1 VGDPKEIMTNLDS
14 TPLLVHPAESFPK
27 PSLLRHWMVPII
39 INVGV
44 AAAAFIV
51 LEGGIRYVMAGVL
64 LLGGL
69 VAARTY
75 WVSGELATGS
85 ISLLDGRVHEGTWQ
99 LAGLGNVV
107 SLRKWVAFDG
117 GGVLT
122 LTRTGAPGA
131 RAYIVSDGRTST
143 GFRSAVD
150 WEAKNAPALIDAAR
164 EHGYTV
170 RFEE

>member
-1 VGDPKEIMTNLDS
+1 MNNQDS
-14 TPLLVHPAESFPK
+14 VPLLVNPRDSFPK
-27 PSLLRHWMVPII
+27 PTLLRHWMVPIL
-39 INVGV
+39 INVVV
-44 AAAAFIV
+44 AAAAFV
-51 LEGGIRYVMAGVL
+51 MLEGGMRYVLAGVL

-75 WVSGELATGS
+75 WVSGELAMGR
-85 ISLLDGRVHEGTWQ
+85 ISLLDGRDLEGKWQ
-99 LAGLGNVV
+99 LAGLSNVV
-107 SLRKWVAFDG
+107 SPRKWVTFDG

-122 LTRTGAPGA
+122 LTRTGHEGA

-150 WEAKNAPALIDAAR
+150 WDAQNAPALIDAAR

>member
-1 VGDPKEIMTNLDS
+1 MNNQESV
-14 TPLLVHPAESFPK
+14 PLLVHPDDSFPK
-27 PSLLRHWMVPII
+27 PSPLRHWLVPIL
-39 INVGV
+39 INLGV
-44 AAAAFIV
+44 AVAVVIM
-51 LEGGIRYVMAGVL
+51 LDGGFRYALAVVL

-75 WVSGELATGS
+75 WVSGELATGR
-85 ISLLDGRVHEGTWQ
+85 ISLLDSRVFEGNWQ
-99 LAGLGNVV
+99 LAGLANVI
-107 SLRKWVAFDG
+107 SPRKWVTFDG

-122 LTRTGAPGA
+122 LTRTGAEGA

-150 WEAKNAPALIDAAR
+150 WDEKNAPALIEAAR

>member
-1 VGDPKEIMTNLDS
+1 MNNHASV
-14 TPLLVHPAESFPK
+14 PLLVNPHDSFPK
-27 PSLLRHWMVPII
+27 PTLLRHWLVPIL
-39 INVGV
+39 INIAIAVAVFSVMEGAFRYVV
-44 AAAAFIV
+44 AAI
-51 LEGGIRYVMAGVL
+51 L

-75 WVSGELATGS
+75 WVSGELALGR
-85 ISLLDGRVHEGTWQ
+85 ISLLDGRDLDGKWQ
-99 LAGLGNVV
+99 LAGLANVI
-107 SLRKWVAFDG
+107 SPRKWVTFDG

-122 LTRTGAPGA
+122 LTRTGHEGA

-150 WEAKNAPALIDAAR
+150 WDAENAPALIAAAR
-164 EHGYTV
+164 EHGYAV

>member
-1 VGDPKEIMTNLDS
+1 MTTTDS
-14 TPLLVHPAESFPK
+14 TPLLVHPDDSFPK
-27 PSLLRHWMVPII
+27 PSLLRHWTVPII

-44 AAAAFIV
+44 AVACFII
-51 LEGGIRYVMAGVL
+51 LEGTFRYALVGVL
-64 LLGGL
+64 LLGAV

-75 WVSGELATGS
+75 WVSGELATGR
-85 ISLLDGRVHEGTWQ
+85 ISLLDGREVDGAWQ
-99 LAGLGNVV
+99 LAGLSNVV
-107 SLRKWVAFDG
+107 SPRKWVTFDA

-122 LTRTGAPGA
+122 LTRTGPEGA
-131 RAYIVSDGRTST
+131 RAYIVSDGTSST

-150 WEAKNAPALIDAAR
+150 WDADNAPALIQAAR